1 MRIAIASGKGGTGK
15 TLVAVNVARCA
26 GEHVMLLDCDVEEPN
41 DALFFQ
47 SLPIEETQNVNVA
60 VPVVNESVCNGCAAC
75 VKACRCNALAVI
87 AKKVLVFEE
96 LCHSCTACEY
106 ACPVQAISWKDR
118 KIGTITKRKGHQLT
132 LCEGALDVGIA
143 MPVPLIRALKR
154 HIPHEHTVLL
164 DSPPGTSCPMI
175 WTVLNCDAV
184 VLVTEPTPFGLHDLQ
199 LAVETVRE
207 LHIPFAVVINK
218 EGIGDDRVVQYCEE
232 QSIQILAKIPH
243 DLEIARAYAKGRF
256 VIEELPHYQALFS
269 QLWQNMNKL
278 ARKEA

>member
-26 GEHVMLLDCDVEEPN
+26 DENVTLLDCDVEEPN

-47 SLPIEETQNVNVA
+47 SLAIEETRDVTVNV
-60 VPVVNESVCNGCAAC
+60 PIVNESLCNGCRAC
-75 VKACRCNALAVI
+75 VEACRFNALAVI

-96 LCHSCTACEY
+96 LCHSCTACAY
-106 ACPVQAISWKDR
+106 ACPTQAISWKKK
-118 KIGTITKRKGHQLT
+118 KIGTITKRRDKKFEL
-132 LCEGALDVGIA
+132 LEGTLDVGVA

-154 HIPHEHTVLL
+154 QISHEHTVLL

-175 WTVLNCDAV
+175 WTVLDCDAV

-199 LAVETVRE
+199 LAVEAMRV
-207 LHIPFAVVINK
+207 LQIPFAVVINK
-218 EGIGDDRVVQYCEE
+218 DGIGDNRVVQYCEE
-232 QSIQILAKIPH
+232 QSIRILTRIPH
-243 DLEIARAYAKGRF
+243 DLDIARAYAKGRF
-256 VIEELPHYQALFS
+256 VVDELPHYQALFS